1 MKETQCIL
9 EHTEGQSDIVLNSE
23 VQKCPGNAEL
33 LRQHQQ
39 LIPSRSRRARQR
51 LSSSLTFSPGVLA
64 VLFVGF
70 LVRRSA
76 RFIILLRRKCRLAD
90 LLSSV
95 FAHISL
101 VR

>member
-51 LSSSLTFSPGVLA
+51 LSISLTFSPGVLA

-70 LVRRSA
+70 FWSVDLPGLLFCLEESVGLQIYSA
-76 RFIILLRRKCRLAD
+76 LCLLT
-90 LLSSV
+90 
-95 FAHISL
+95 FH
-101 VR
+101 